1 MFSMHQGVI
10 ETTSAGCITMSI
22 FEVGRLCVKIAG
34 RDAGRTCVVV
44 EAVGQGYVVV
54 DGDVRRKKV
63 NVRHLEPLDRTVS
76 VKSKA
81 SSADV
86 KKAFEKE
93 GLAVWETK
101 PKKAAP
107 RPKKMKA
114 TKAAPVEEKK
124 AVKPKKAKEV
134 ETEQALEA
142 PMEA

>member
-1 MFSMHQGVI
+1 
-10 ETTSAGCITMSI
+10 MSI

-44 EAVGQGYVVV
+44 EAVGNGYVIV

-63 NVRHLEPLDRTVS
+63 NIKHLEPLDKTVN

-93 GLAVWETK
+93 GLSVWETK
-101 PKKAAP
+101 AKKAAERP
-107 RPKKMKA
+107 RRMKKVKSKA
-114 TKAAPVEEKK
+114 STEKP
-124 AVKPKKAKEV
+124 AKKAKKIVKAE
-134 ETEQALEA
+134 EALEA
-142 PMEA
+142 PLEA

>member
-1 MFSMHQGVI
+1 
-10 ETTSAGCITMSI
+10 MSI

-44 EAVGQGYVVV
+44 EAVGNGYVIV

-63 NVRHLEPLDRTVS
+63 NIKHLEPLDKTVS

-93 GLAVWETK
+93 GLSVWETK
-101 PKKAAP
+101 AKNAAERPKRMKVKKEAPVKEKAA
-107 RPKKMKA
+107 
-114 TKAAPVEEKK
+114 
-124 AVKPKKAKEV
+124 KPKKVKAEEKTV
-134 ETEQALEA
+134 EA

>member
-1 MFSMHQGVI
+1 
-10 ETTSAGCITMSI
+10 MSI

-44 EAVGQGYVVV
+44 EAVGNGYVIV

-63 NVRHLEPLDRTVS
+63 NIKHLEPLDKTVS

-93 GLAVWETK
+93 GLSVWETK
-101 PKKAAP
+101 AKKAAA
-107 RPKKMKA
+107 RPKRQKAQKVKAEA
-114 TKAAPVEEKK
+114 TKA
-124 AVKPKKAKEV
+124 KPKKAKKEEAAV
-134 ETEQALEA
+134 EAIGA
-142 PMEA
+142 

>member
-1 MFSMHQGVI
+1 
-10 ETTSAGCITMSI
+10 MSI

-44 EAVGQGYVVV
+44 EEMSNGYVVV

-63 NVRHLEPLDRTVS
+63 NVRHLEPLDKTVS

-93 GLAVWETK
+93 GLSVWETK
-101 PKKAAP
+101 AKKVAE
-107 RPKKMKA
+107 RQKKMKA
-114 TKAAPVEEKK
+114 KKEAPAVEKK
-124 AVKPKKAKEV
+124 AKPKKVKK
-134 ETEQALEA
+134 TEEALEA
-142 PMEA
+142 PLEA

>member
-1 MFSMHQGVI
+1 
-10 ETTSAGCITMSI
+10 MSI

-44 EAVGQGYVVV
+44 EAMGDGYVVV

-63 NVRHLEPLDRTVS
+63 NVRHLEPLDKTVS
-76 VKSKA
+76 LKSKA

-93 GLAVWETK
+93 GLPVWETK
-101 PKKAAP
+101 AKKAAA

-114 TKAAPVEEKK
+114 KKGSLKVEEKK
-124 AVKPKKAKEV
+124 AKPKKAKKAEAV
-134 ETEQALEA
+134 VEA
-142 PMEA
+142 PIEA

>member
-1 MFSMHQGVI
+1 
-10 ETTSAGCITMSI
+10 MSI

-44 EAVGQGYVVV
+44 EAVGNGYVIV

-63 NVRHLEPLDRTVS
+63 NIKHLEPLVKTVN

-93 GLAVWETK
+93 GLSVWETK
-101 PKKAAP
+101 AKKAAERP
-107 RPKKMKA
+107 RRMKKVKSKA
-114 TKAAPVEEKK
+114 STEKP
-124 AVKPKKAKEV
+124 AKKAKKIVKAE
-134 ETEQALEA
+134 EALEA
-142 PMEA
+142 PLEA

>member
-1 MFSMHQGVI
+1 
-10 ETTSAGCITMSI
+10 MSI

-44 EAVGQGYVVV
+44 EEMSNGYVVV

-63 NVRHLEPLDRTVS
+63 NVRHLEPLDKTVS

-93 GLAVWETK
+93 GLSVWETK
-101 PKKAAP
+101 AKKVAE

-114 TKAAPVEEKK
+114 KKEAPAVEKK
-124 AVKPKKAKEV
+124 AKPKKVKK
-134 ETEQALEA
+134 TEEALEA
-142 PMEA
+142 PLEA

>member
-1 MFSMHQGVI
+1 
-10 ETTSAGCITMSI
+10 MSI

-44 EAVGQGYVVV
+44 EAVGNGYVIV

-63 NVRHLEPLDRTVS
+63 NIKHLEPLEKTVS

-93 GLAVWETK
+93 GLSVWETK
-101 PKKAAP
+101 AKKAAERP
-107 RPKKMKA
+107 RKHKAKKE
-114 TKAAPVEEKK
+114 APVEEKK
-124 AVKPKKAKEV
+124 AKPKKVKKEAV
-134 ETEQALEA
+134 EAPLEA
-142 PMEA
+142 

>member
-1 MFSMHQGVI
+1 
-10 ETTSAGCITMSI
+10 MSI

-44 EAVGQGYVVV
+44 EAVGNGYVIV

-63 NVRHLEPLDRTVS
+63 NVRHLEPLDKTVS

-93 GLAVWETK
+93 GLSVWETK
-101 PKKAAP
+101 AKKAAARP
-107 RPKKMKA
+107 RRLKA
-114 TKAAPVEEKK
+114 TKEAPVVEKK
-124 AVKPKKAKEV
+124 AKPKKVKSSHSV
-134 ETEQALEA
+134 RDVPNGTKTEEALET
-142 PMEA
+142 PLEA

>member
-1 MFSMHQGVI
+1 
-10 ETTSAGCITMSI
+10 MSI

-44 EAVGQGYVVV
+44 EAVGNGYVIV

-63 NVRHLEPLDRTVS
+63 NIKHLEPLEKTVS

-93 GLAVWETK
+93 GLSVWETK
-101 PKKAAP
+101 AKKAAERP
-107 RPKKMKA
+107 RKMKA
-114 TKAAPVEEKK
+114 KKEAPVEEKK
-124 AVKPKKAKEV
+124 AKPKKVKKEAV
-134 ETEQALEA
+134 EAPLEA
-142 PMEA
+142 